1 MAITVTERG
10 TANDATA
17 GTSLAIVPASNCTAG
32 ATMVLWIALDNS
44 GFGGGPTSCSVT
56 DTKSNTWTGRLSG
69 TRDPGNAGEGITL
82 RCFTTAQNGGALT
95 TGDTI
100 TATLGDNS
108 VGCLTLDEIVG
119 SVGAIS
125 FINGAAS
132 SGNSGTPSIVSDV
145 LAIGNAILA
154 ACAIEDGEG
163 SAYDADTTE
172 GSWSD
177 GQGDSTGGVSP
188 DDTQASLNSQSKV
201 VTGAGAQ
208 TYNPVNSG
216 FDNVVGWVS
225 FSEAQPALRSRSMTG
240 VGL

>member
-32 ATMVLWIALDNS
+32 ATMVLWIALENS

-69 TRDPGNAGEGITL
+69 TRDPGNANEGITL
-82 RCFTTAQNGGALT
+82 RCFTTAQNGGVLT

-100 TATLGDNS
+100 TAALGDNS
-108 VGCLTLDEIVG
+108 LGCLTLDEITG

-125 FINGAAS
+125 FINAAAV
-132 SGNSGTPSIVSDV
+132 SGGTGTPTITSDV
-145 LAIGNAILA
+145 LALGNAIIA
-154 ACAIEDGEG
+154 AGAYEDGEG
-163 SAYDADTTE
+163 AGLDSDTTE

-177 GQGDSTGGVSP
+177 GQIASTGGVSP
-188 DDTQASLNSQSKV
+188 DDTQVSLNSQSKV

-208 TYNPVNSG
+208 TYNPVNTG
-216 FDNVVGWVS
+216 YDNVIGWVS